1 MANHL
6 PTFLMQQGGQLV
18 DITSDVR
25 QTDPLKIS
33 WGGSVV
39 TDNPKPGTVDLRL
52 ADPLGKYRIHDPR
65 SPLYGIASRNTPLY
79 VVDSTG
85 SVYEDFED
93 TTFNVS
99 IGDGGS
105 GNVWSR
111 NATSPHTGSWCF
123 KSATV
128 SASTNSYCSITYPT
142 GTNMCVLW
150 YRVDCDPADTVQIL
164 SGNVVQA
171 TPVSATGGAWT
182 QIVLPAGLSNG
193 VAQAQINYS
202 RGATGSGGS
211 VYIDD
216 VTFYN
221 SRAASEITSWTPDRE
236 VGFNGVIGTAATRGD
251 QWCDIHAEGIL
262 GRIGG
267 WTELLD
273 SAMTR
278 SISRT
283 TGLVGHWPCEDG
295 SDSTQIGN
303 RLSNGAPGLVGGTYS
318 FNEDGPSGSAT
329 AMSTGTDI
337 SASGSFT
344 TTRSTD
350 WLFSFT
356 QMLPA
361 VPGSATSQQTMT
373 WTTSNGYTFYMSVN
387 NAQWTIQVWDN
398 NNTNI
403 LNSAHPF
410 DSGSPVTRQVMH
422 FFKATLSGTTVTLV
436 HTFVAEFATT
446 AISYVDTYTGTTG
459 RLVGWNFTG
468 GTFVNGGTLCQIF
481 GTTNTALSLSDTE
494 GSLSGYAG
502 ESAVN
507 RIKRL
512 CGEQGV
518 MYSKYV
524 PSVGSSEAMG
534 PQRPDTFLNLV
545 QQAAETD
552 GGLLNSSAAGIAIE
566 YRSRDYLYRQTPALS
581 LTYGTN
587 VAPPMSPT
595 LDNQGAWNQVT
606 ASQQDGGSFVAED
619 AVSSMGSAPPP
630 VGIGLVKKSVDV
642 NVQSE
647 SRLSDIAGWWLGYG
661 TVPGARYAN
670 VTVDLDANQDLEAS
684 VALLRPG
691 QRIQISSLDPDLID
705 LMIIGVVDTQD
716 NQKRRLVTFNCLPY
730 GVWQV
735 GQWDDATCRYD
746 SGSTTLKTG
755 VNSSATSL
763 VLTSGSAD
771 VWDNVDVP
779 YDILISGER
788 ITVLAMGQPDSVSV
802 TDGSFELSGA
812 LSVWTVAGGTL
823 SLSTAQAHSGA
834 NSALI
839 TVSGSP
845 TQATLRQT
853 SATNFAPI
861 VAGDSYQF
869 SYWIYSSVALTTVGG
884 IINWYSNSSTYVSSS
899 NITTQAVPA
908 NTWTKLSTAVVT
920 APAGIT
926 LAQFGPTVAGSPAN
940 GTLLYFDDID
950 MIHSGQTGGQQTATV
965 TRSINGVVK
974 AQPAGA
980 PVNVFNPSYWG
991 L

>member
-1 MANHL
+1 
-6 PTFLMQQGGQLV
+6 MQQGGQLV
-18 DITSDVR
+18 DVTSDVR

-171 TPVSATGGAWT
+171 TPVSATGGVWT

-221 SRAASEITSWTPDRE
+221 SRAAAEITQWTPDRE
-236 VGFNGVIGTAATRGD
+236 VGFNGVTGSAATRGD

-278 SISRT
+278 SISKVS
-283 TGLVGHWPCEDG
+283 GLVGHWPGEDG
-295 SDSTQIGN
+295 SDSTQMAN
-303 RLSNGAPGLVGGTYS
+303 RLSNGAPALLGGSYS
-318 FNEDGPSGSAT
+318 FNEDGPSGSASALGVNADTT
-329 AMSTGTDI
+329 AR
-337 SASGSFT
+337 GSFA
-344 TTRSTD
+344 STSATG
-350 WLFSFT
+350 WTFGYT
-356 QMLPA
+356 HYVTA
-361 VPGSATSQQTMT
+361 APGSATNQPTMT
-373 WTTSNGYTFYMSVN
+373 FTASNGYTYYIYMN
-387 NAQWTIQVWDN
+387 NTQWNVQVWDKN
-398 NNTNI
+398 GTNL
-403 LNSAHPF
+403 LNSSHTYDPANPE
-410 DSGSPVTRQVMH
+410 TKQVMH
-422 FFKATLSGTTVTLV
+422 FFKATLSGTTVTLS
-436 HTFVAEFATT
+436 HTFVTEFAPSFTNYT
-446 AISYVDTYTGTTG
+446 DTFTGTVG
-459 RLVGWNFTG
+459 RLTGWVFTG
-468 GTFVNGGTLCQIF
+468 GSYTTGGTLCQIF
-481 GTTNTALSLSDTE
+481 GTTLASFDPVTLMP
-494 GSLSGYAG
+494 SLSGYAG

-512 CGEQGV
+512 CAEQGV
-518 MYSKYV
+518 MYSKYI
-524 PSVGSSEAMG
+524 PSVGTAEAMG

-566 YRSRDYLYRQTPALS
+566 YRSRDYLYRQTAALS

-587 VAPPMSPT
+587 VAPPMIPAI
-595 LDNQGAWNQVT
+595 DNQSSWNQVT
-606 ASQQDGGSFVAED
+606 ASQENGGSYTAED
-619 AVSSMGSAPPP
+619 STSSMGSAPPP

-642 NVQSE
+642 SVQYE
-647 SRLSDIAGWWLGYG
+647 SRLSDIAGWWLGSG
-661 TVPGARYAN
+661 TVPDARYPS
-670 VTVDLDANQDLEAS
+670 VTIDLDANQSLES
-684 VALLRPG
+684 TVAQLRPG
-691 QRIQISSLDPDLID
+691 HRIQVSGLDPNVID
-705 LMIIGVVDTQD
+705 LMIIGIVDTQD
-716 NQKRRLVTFNCLPY
+716 SQKRRLVTFNCLPY

-735 GQWDDATCRYD
+735 GQWDATDNLYD
-746 SGSTTLKTG
+746 SGSTTLSSDVT
-755 VNSSATSL
+755 SSATA
-763 VLTSGSAD
+763 LTLTTSNAQD
-771 VWDNVDVP
+771 VWASTGNGTP
-779 YDILISGER
+779 YDITVAGER
-788 ITVLAMGQPDSVSV
+788 MTVSAMRAANSVAV
-802 TDGSFELSGA
+802 TDASFEVSGA
-812 LSVWTVAGGTL
+812 ISVWTGAGGTL
-823 SLSTAQAHSGA
+823 SLSTAQAHSGV

-845 TQATLRQT
+845 TQATMRQT
-853 SATNFAPI
+853 SAANFAPI

-908 NTWTKLSTAVVT
+908 NTWTKLSTAVVA

-950 MIHSGQTGGQQTATV
+950 MIHTSGSGNLQVATV
-965 TRSINGVVK
+965 TRGVNGFSK
-974 AQPAGA
+974 AQLAGA
-980 PVNVFNPSYWG
+980 PVHVFNKAYWG